1 MVTNRREQLLDTA
14 VRLFYGKGCQ
24 ATGIDSLLSEA
35 GVAKM
40 TLYKYFKSK
49 DDLILAAAERMN
61 DQHQAQVRAF
71 LDSHGG
77 TAKEKLLAM
86 FDFIAEWAV
95 KKEFSG
101 CPFQRLAVEHPDAE
115 HPARKAAMRYKI
127 DQFRF
132 FLRLA
137 CEAGVKQPERFTKR
151 YLMLVEGAIA
161 LAYVTGD
168 RSHFAA
174 AREMVETMLCQPGL
188 EPDSLSRGETS
199 GAGLSSA
206 ATATI

>member
-86 FDFIAEWAV
+86 FDYLAEWAV
-95 KKEFSG
+95 KKDFSG

-137 CEAGVKQPERFTKR
+137 CEAGVEQPERFTKR
-151 YLMLVEGAIA
+151 YLMLIEGAIT
-161 LAYVTGD
+161 LAYMTGD
-168 RSHFAA
+168 RSQFEA
-174 AREMVETMLCQPGL
+174 AREMVETMLS
-188 EPDSLSRGETS
+188 DS
-199 GAGLSSA
+199 AGRSSTTTQAERSNATLCSVA
-206 ATATI
+206 ADPM